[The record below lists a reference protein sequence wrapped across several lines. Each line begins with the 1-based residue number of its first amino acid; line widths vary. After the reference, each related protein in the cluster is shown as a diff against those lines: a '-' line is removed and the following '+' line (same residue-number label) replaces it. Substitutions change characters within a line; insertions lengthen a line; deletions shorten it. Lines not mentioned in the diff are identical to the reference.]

1 MREKILLKML
11 TVTDRATIKLK
22 IEYGREKSLVQY
34 ILLDFYYL
42 KVAPRLVSNN

>member
-11 TVTDRATIKLK
+11 TVTDRAIIKLK

-34 ILLDFYYL
+34 NTRLLLSKGRSASCF
-42 KVAPRLVSNN
+42 